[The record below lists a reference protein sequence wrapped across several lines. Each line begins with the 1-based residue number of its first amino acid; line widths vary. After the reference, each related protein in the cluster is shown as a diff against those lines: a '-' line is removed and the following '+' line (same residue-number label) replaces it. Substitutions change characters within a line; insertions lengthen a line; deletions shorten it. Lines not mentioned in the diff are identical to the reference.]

1 MIYIVIC
8 SVILLGAVLYGI
20 WTARK
25 MKKSKDVMSFKE
37 ALDLTELPVVT
48 FYNGETKLNFMLDT
62 GSNHCILNKSVVT
75 SLSKYKT
82 TNMKSPGL
90 VTGSSSNDIPMD
102 IITLT
107 LNYKNRVF
115 MENFTVIDM
124 DEPFNAIKQE
134 SGVTI
139 HGILGNCFFTKY
151 KYVLDFDEMI
161 FYMK

>member
-1 MIYIVIC
+1 
-8 SVILLGAVLYGI
+8 
-20 WTARK
+20 
-25 MKKSKDVMSFKE
+25 MKKSKDAISFKE

-62 GSNHCILNKSVVT
+62 GSNHCILNKSAVVKLT
-75 SLSKYKT
+75 EYRN
-82 TNMKSPGL
+82 TNMKSPGI
-90 VTGSSSNDIPMD
+90 VTGSSISDDHLD
-102 IITLT
+102 IITLK
-107 LNYKNRVF
+107 LHYKNRVF
-115 MENFTVIDM
+115 NENFTVLDM

>member
-1 MIYIVIC
+1 MYLIGC
-8 SVILLGAVLYGI
+8 SAILLGIMLFVIYKAHD
-20 WTARK
+20 

-62 GSNHCILNKSVVT
+62 GSNHCILNKSSVAR
-75 SLSKYKT
+75 LSEYKN
-82 TNMKSPGL
+82 TNMKSPGI
-90 VTGSSSNDIPMD
+90 VTGSSTSNEHLD
-102 IITLT
+102 IITLK
-107 LNYKNRVF
+107 LHYKNRVF
-115 MENFTVIDM
+115 HENFTVLDM